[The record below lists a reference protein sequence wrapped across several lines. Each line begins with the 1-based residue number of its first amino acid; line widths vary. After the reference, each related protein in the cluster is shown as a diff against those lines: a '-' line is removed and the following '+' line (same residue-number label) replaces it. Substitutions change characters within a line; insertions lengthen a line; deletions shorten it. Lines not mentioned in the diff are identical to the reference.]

1 MTGRINFTP
10 EALQRL
16 HHLDDWIAEKA
27 RADTAR
33 RFVAEILDHIDSI
46 LTFPLAGRAREDVRA
61 GVRTT
66 NFKKRTLIAYEIDES
81 SGELVVNVLGVFHGG
96 QDWESAL
103 GEDQGDPE
111 GDQ

>member
-1 MTGRINFTP
+1 MRHCSIF
-10 EALQRL
+10 

-27 RADTAR
+27 TADTAR

-46 LTFPLAGRAREDVRA
+46 LIFPLAGRAREDVRT

-66 NFKKRTLIAYEIDES
+66 NFKRRTLIAYEIDES
-81 SGELVVNVLGVFHGG
+81 SGALVVNVLGVFHGG

-103 GEDQGDPE
+103 GEAQGDPE